1 MGFLFFL
8 YTVFTLLLI
17 LRFIGR
23 GRHHTVD
30 YFGTW
35 QDTNTIGEFNLA
47 LLVLIAA
54 VMKADGVVRKSELA
68 VVKAFLLRNFGETKA
83 LEHLHMLRTI
93 LATPINVQPIA
104 VQMGTQMSYSA
115 RVQLLHM
122 LFDMAMADGSMSSAE
137 RAMLYQLSVWMRIDE
152 ADVRSIEAMFH
163 VAAPQL
169 DWAYTV
175 LEIHR
180 DATDD
185 EVKRAYRHMAM
196 KYHPDRVNNLG
207 DDVRQAATEKF
218 RKVSEAYNHI
228 KAERGMP

>member
-1 MGFLFFL
+1 M
-8 YTVFTLLLI
+8 
-17 LRFIGR
+17 
-23 GRHHTVD
+23 
-30 YFGTW
+30 
-35 QDTNTIGEFNLA
+35 
-47 LLVLIAA
+47 
-54 VMKADGVVRKSELA
+54 
-68 VVKAFLLRNFGETKA
+68 
-83 LEHLHMLRTI
+83 
-93 LATPINVQPIA
+93 
-104 VQMGTQMSYSA
+104 
-115 RVQLLHM
+115 
-122 LFDMAMADGSMSSAE
+122 
-137 RAMLYQLSVWMRIDE
+137 
-152 ADVRSIEAMFH
+152 RSIEAMFH